1 MKRLFVFSG
10 VLLAVCL
17 ALGIAAWTLP
27 GTVRVA
33 HADANPPCSASSP
46 TLPCTVGG
54 TLEVLSLSG
63 NLFMSGGGGGGGGG
77 GCGGGG
83 ATATI
88 INDPLNPGFTLMGNS
103 PCTFA
108 ASGTPVTF
116 SRSEDIGLAS
126 VSGLATIED
135 ISASITCGASGNATL
150 SLTFSTPGGGSVTL
164 NCPHEASAGAV
175 ETVSGHATFTPVS
188 AFTDTITLSG
198 SGTTSNDIATL
209 SGFTLQVSIGVGGP
223 SFTITKTDNG
233 PFTVGTNGTYTIT
246 VTNTGGAATSST
258 ITVTDTLPAGLTF
271 IVGTGT
277 GWTCSASGQMVTC
290 TSTTPISGG
299 GGTSMIALTVSVG
312 VVAVPSV
319 SNTASVSGG
328 GATRTA
334 TSPTDTTVVK
344 MTVKSG
350 PAVNISTFAGQQ
362 IVVVDGAVG
371 TTAAIL
377 TVPIPTDTNNFLPED
392 IVVGPDKRIYI
403 CDPALSKIHRVRQD
417 GMQFETVYDMS
428 TATPPNNPGLPEG
441 PSFKGSDLY
450 FNTASATGGTG
461 VWKIA
466 GAAAVAFGGSFNA
479 PTHVLTQAAAGEGT
493 AFGTAGTTSGQ
504 LLAVEKST
512 NQVLSCNPSSC
523 ASPTILIQN
532 SGEGPRVL
540 NRPFGIAVNSAGD
553 IFVANGGSILQNVN
567 HFGPDGTFIETY
579 ASFSGKGFP
588 VFLEFDAL
596 DRLYVV
602 TNADP
607 TAAGGKVWRIDPPG
621 GETNLVFLVALSTS
635 IPGVASDE
643 AVGLGVAPTAFLTQH
658 YSVSSTPLKKQFAFS
673 TTGDEVDITFPAVGT
688 AFNLTVF
695 REEIPEALL
704 GLQLAT
710 NFANIPC
717 AEYNSDR
724 GTCVVYEEGV
734 GSKLNPLPPA
744 DYTGPVDF
752 QVFYPGIGTIGP
764 PVLAH
769 ARDDMLQTPV
779 DQYDENELTGFTLA
793 TSLPLTD
800 PTGMDGSSGGLSRH
814 VALNTPLVLA
824 GTTFC
829 GFDPPVAQGGLTFS
843 KPQTIAIKFRIAAS
857 GGSCAAGPFITN
869 AASQLWLFDVTTS
882 TFITPG
888 PSGDSSAPNFF
899 HVDTTSGEN
908 LFNLSTKNLAPG
920 TYIFTMTSNSVSAQF
935 SFFFLTQ

>member
-46 TLPCTVGG
+46 TFPCTVGG

-63 NLFMSGGGGGGGGG
+63 NLFVSGGGGGGGGG

-150 SLTFSTPGGGSVTL
+150 SLTFSTPGGGSVVL
-164 NCPHEASAGAV
+164 NCPHKASAGAV
-175 ETVSGHATFTPVS
+175 GTVSGHATFTPVS
-188 AFTDTITLSG
+188 SFTETITLSG

-209 SGFTLQVSIGVGGP
+209 SGFTLQASIGVGSP
-223 SFTITKTDNG
+223 STITKTDNG
-233 PFTVGTNGTYTIT
+233 PFTVGTNGTYTLT
-246 VTNTGGAATSST
+246 VKNVGTASTSGT
-258 ITVTDTLPAGLTF
+258 ITVTDTLPTGLTF

-277 GWTCSASGQMVTC
+277 GWTCSASGQTVTC
-290 TSTTPISGG
+290 TNAGPIAPTATSTIT
-299 GGTSMIALTVSVG
+299 LTVSVG
-312 VVAVPSV
+312 VAAVSNV
-319 SNTASVSGG
+319 SNTANVSGG
-328 GATRTA
+328 GAIGTD

-350 PAVNISTFAGQQ
+350 PAVYISTLGGQQ
-362 IVVVDGAVG
+362 ILVVDGAIG
-371 TTAAIL
+371 TTAAIH
-377 TVPIPTDTNNFLPED
+377 TEANPFFPED

-403 CDPALSKIHRVRQD
+403 CDPSNNKIYRVRQD
-417 GMQFETVYDMS
+417 NTGFETVYNQNGNTS
-428 TATPPNNPGLPEG
+428 LPGFPEG
-441 PSFKGSDLY
+441 PSFNGNDLY
-450 FNTASATGGTG
+450 FNTATAAGGTG

-466 GAAAVAFGGSFNA
+466 GVAGVASGGPFSA
-479 PTHVLTQAAAGEGT
+479 PTHVLTLTETAGEGT

-512 NQVLSCNPSSC
+512 DQVLSCNPSSC
-523 ASPTILIQN
+523 TSPKILIQN